1 MNPLNNDPADWRK
14 TISNYSKPV
23 YLKIWWQIANSF
35 IPYFWL
41 WVLMVYSLEYS
52 YWITLALS
60 ILAAGFLTRIFIIFH
75 DCGHGAYFK
84 SSLMSR
90 IVGIIAGGLVFT
102 PYHKWH
108 YQHMVHHQTVG
119 NLDKRGMGDVTTLT
133 VDEF

>member
-1 MNPLNNDPADWRK
+1 
-14 TISNYSKPV
+14 
-23 YLKIWWQIANSF
+23 
-35 IPYFWL
+35 
-41 WVLMVYSLEYS
+41 MVYSLEYS